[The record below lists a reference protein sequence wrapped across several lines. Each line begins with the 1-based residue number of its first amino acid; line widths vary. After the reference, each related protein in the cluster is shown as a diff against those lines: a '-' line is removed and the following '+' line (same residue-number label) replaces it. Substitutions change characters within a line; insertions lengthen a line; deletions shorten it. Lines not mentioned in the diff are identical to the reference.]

1 MNVAQHIK
9 PTIMNRFG
17 MNKLSFIFICIIMIT
32 SCQNNQQQAATCC
45 NQPASNCNN
54 WEAQLAEKLPY
65 LGHRNWILIAD
76 MAYPLQSGDGIIT
89 IYADA
94 PYLEVLEKV
103 KKRDAN
109 EPEFLQTVCEIFES
123 LEYVITEE
131 DMPGVDNLRKEMA
144 RICGD
149 EAQSILHEELLKRM
163 DEAGKLYSIVVIKTT
178 LTMAYTTSF
187 FELDCAYWNGEKQV
201 NLDKAMGK

>member
-103 KKRDAN
+103 KNMVDKAPHVFAHVYRDK
-109 EPEFLQTVCEIFES
+109 E
-123 LEYVITEE
+123 LEYITEE